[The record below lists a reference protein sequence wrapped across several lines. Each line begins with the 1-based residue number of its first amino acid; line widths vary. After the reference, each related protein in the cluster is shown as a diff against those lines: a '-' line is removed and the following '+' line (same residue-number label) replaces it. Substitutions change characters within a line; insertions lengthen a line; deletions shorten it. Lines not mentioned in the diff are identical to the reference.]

1 MNLPNK
7 LTVLR
12 VLLIPVFMLLIGYEN
27 YIAAVAVFAVAS
39 FTDYLDGNIARK
51 RGLVTDFGKFMDPLA
66 DKVLTTTA
74 MIYMVAQGL
83 CDPIVLIIIMAREFA
98 VAGVRMIAAET
109 GKVIA
114 ANIFGKI
121 KTVLQ
126 MVVIM
131 LSYIFFGLEQQ
142 YGISLAV
149 GGFSVVQICFGLM
162 WLVGI
167 VTLLSGVIY
176 LWDNRQFFVNA
187 K

>member
-7 LTVLR
+7 LTMLR
-12 VLLIPVFMLLIGYEN
+12 VLLIPVFMVLIGFEN
-27 YIAAVAVFAVAS
+27 YLAAVVVFAVAS

-126 MVVIM
+126 MIVIM

-142 YGISLAV
+142 YSIGFVI
-149 GGFSVVQICFGLM
+149 GGFTAVQICFGLM
-162 WLVGI
+162 WLVGA
-167 VTLLSGVIY
+167 VTLISGTIY